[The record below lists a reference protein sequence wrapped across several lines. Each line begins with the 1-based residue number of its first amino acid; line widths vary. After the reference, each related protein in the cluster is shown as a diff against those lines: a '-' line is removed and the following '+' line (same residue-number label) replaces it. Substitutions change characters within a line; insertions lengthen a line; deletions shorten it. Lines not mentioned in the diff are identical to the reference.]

1 MLPVKSCCTY
11 FIYSFI
17 SSGQFFD
24 LAFQDIETRVKEI
37 FLLLIVPILVALDTA
52 ESLSNSHEV
61 YWKISV
67 PLKLLS
73 RRDPPYVLPYEP

>member
-1 MLPVKSCCTY
+1 MK
-11 FIYSFI
+11 
-17 SSGQFFD
+17 
-24 LAFQDIETRVKEI
+24 KI
-37 FLLLIVPILVALDTA
+37 FLLLIVPILVALDRA

-67 PLKLLS
+67 LLS